1 MAEKHALEALR
12 INELHSLDILDSDPE
27 DEFDELVELAAQ
39 ICGTPISL
47 ISLVD
52 TDRQWFKA
60 RVGMKADQTGLQE
73 SVCAHAILSDDPL
86 VIPDTTQDDRTS
98 QNPLVHND
106 VHMRFYAG
114 IPLVSNEQLPIGTLC
129 VLDTVPRILDAQQIK
144 ALRVLANQVMARIS
158 LRATLKTERQL
169 KQQVQQQHDKL
180 LQMNERLREA
190 DESKDVYLA
199 MLSHELRNPL
209 SALHNGLSL
218 IDADE
223 RFASE
228 SDTVQMLKRQCT
240 QLTRLLDD
248 LLDVSR
254 ISRGKVSLSMQ
265 TIALRP
271 ILEHSLATV
280 LADSRNK
287 SQTLTLEPPVAN
299 VSINGD
305 ATRLTQM
312 VVNLL
317 SNAIRYTPEG
327 GEIYLSTAVT
337 DATVSI
343 QVRDTGQGI
352 EAADTSRIFDPF
364 IQLKDAHAPGAI
376 GLGLGLALV
385 RQLVQLHD
393 GSIQVHS
400 EGIGKGSTF
409 TLNLPTTNC
418 TSTSSTG
425 SIDAQASRTI
435 SPALDILVTDDNL
448 DSIRALARLL
458 ERRGHRVRLAE
469 TGQQALDAVAQ
480 QLPDVLLLDIGLPDI
495 SGHEVASTLRQG
507 YPDKPLLLIAT
518 TGYGQAKDQLLSKN
532 AGFDY
537 HLIKPMNLDRLYEI
551 LQEHAEQRRPD

>member
-1 MAEKHALEALR
+1 MAEKHVLEARR

-60 RVGMKADQTGLQE
+60 RVGLKASQTGLQE

-129 VLDTVPRILDAQQIK
+129 VLDTVPRILDPQQVK
-144 ALRVLANQVMARIS
+144 ALKVLANQVMARIS

-180 LQMNERLREA
+180 LQMNEQLREA

-209 SALHNGLSL
+209 SALHNGLSV

-223 RFASE
+223 QFADE

-265 TIALRP
+265 TITLRP

-287 SQTLTLEPPVAN
+287 SQTLTLEPPIDDVH
-299 VSINGD
+299 INAD
-305 ATRLTQM
+305 TTRLTQM

-327 GEIYLSTAVT
+327 GEIHLSTAVT
-337 DATVSI
+337 DNTVSI
-343 QVRDTGQGI
+343 KVRDTGQGI
-352 EAADTSRIFDPF
+352 EAADTNRIFDPF
-364 IQLKDAHAPGAI
+364 IQVKNVRASGAN

-385 RQLVQLHD
+385 RQLAQLHG

-400 EGIGKGSTF
+400 DGIGKGSTF
-409 TLNLPTTNC
+409 TLNLPTASCASIN
-418 TSTSSTG
+418 TG
-425 SIDAQASRTI
+425 STDRQAAKTI
-435 SPALDILVTDDNL
+435 SSALDIVLTDDNL

-480 QLPDVLLLDIGLPDI
+480 QFPDVLLLDIGLPDI
-495 SGHEVASTLRQG
+495 SGHEIAGRLRQG
-507 YPDKPLLLIAT
+507 YPDKALLLIAS
-518 TGYGQAKDQLLSKN
+518 TGYGQAQDRLRSTN
-532 AGFDY
+532 AGFDH
-537 HLIKPMNLDRLYEI
+537 HLVKPMNMDNLYAI
-551 LQEHAEQRRPD
+551 LQEYAEQQEPD